1 MDDSIS
7 IARQLHTANLFYLT
21 PRLLA
26 GVFDLEIAQA
36 YDLLQQLTARG
47 LVMGVEKGKYL
58 LVGLE
63 PERVLGNPLF
73 IANQLAFPSYISY
86 WSALHFHGLT
96 EQVPHTVFVATTRKK
111 RPVEFQGHRFR
122 YVTVKPSKFFGYQRE
137 VIGDLPV
144 MVADLEKS
152 LIDSLDQSRYAG
164 GIAEVAHAL
173 AVAGPDLDVD
183 LLIDYAIR
191 MDDRSLASRLG
202 FLLERL
208 GIQTTGLP
216 VSTSPILLDPRSP
229 ATGGIDSRW
238 QIRGNLLAYQL
249 QREGIG

>member
-1 MDDSIS
+1 MDDPIS
-7 IARQLHTANLFYLT
+7 IARHLYAANLFYLT

-26 GVFDLEIAQA
+26 GVFDVEIAQA
-36 YDLLQQLTARG
+36 YGLLEQLAARG
-47 LVMGVEKGKYL
+47 LVMAVEKGKYL

-63 PERVLGNPLF
+63 PARVLGNPLF

-96 EQVPHTVFVATTRKK
+96 EQVPHTVFVATVRKK

-137 VIGDLPV
+137 TVGDLPV
-144 MVADLEKS
+144 MVADMEKS

-164 GIAEVAHAL
+164 GMAEVARAL
-173 AVAGPDLDVD
+173 AVAGPDLDID

-202 FLLERL
+202 FLLERQ
-208 GIQTTGLP
+208 GIQAEGLP
-216 VSTSPILLDPRSP
+216 IPTTPILLDPRSP
-229 ATGGIDSRW
+229 HNGEIDARW
-238 QIRGNLLAYQL
+238 QLRPNLSNSQL
-249 QREGIG
+249 HREGIG

>member
-1 MDDSIS
+1 MDDPIS
-7 IARQLHTANLFYLT
+7 ITRRLYAANLFYLT

-26 GVFDLEIAQA
+26 GVFGMEIAHA
-36 YDLLQQLTARG
+36 YGLLEQLAARG
-47 LVMGVEKGKYL
+47 LVMAVEKGKYL

-96 EQVPHTVFVATTRKK
+96 EQVPHTVFVATARKK

-122 YVTVKPSKFFGYQRE
+122 YVTVKPSKFFGYRRE
-137 VIGDLPV
+137 MVGDLPV

-164 GIAEVAHAL
+164 GMAEVAHAL
-173 AVAGPDLDVD
+173 AVAAPDLDVD
-183 LLIDYAIR
+183 LLIHYATR

-202 FLLERL
+202 FLLERQ
-208 GIQTTGLP
+208 GIQVEGLP
-216 VSTSPILLDPRSP
+216 TSTNPILLDPRSP
-229 ATGGIDSRW
+229 DTGDTDAHW
-238 QIRGNLLAYQL
+238 QIRSNLSEFQL
-249 QREGIG
+249 HTEGIG